1 MRDGAGM
8 GGRRVWVGW
17 GYWSLRHSQVEW
29 LAQGLWAAATSLHSE
44 DLCKLASGTVG
55 HAKPPSYLS
64 TEPPTDVPL
73 LNVVSY
79 RNDFT
84 VCGPGP
90 HRAAIHEVSAQHP
103 AYSHIRL
110 QAFDETDARLGFGS
124 SKWCC
129 RSAAG
134 CGVPGG
140 ARRSQQG
147 AC

>member
-1 MRDGAGM
+1 MGGVGVLVTASLTSRMAGAGFV
-8 GGRRVWVGW
+8 GGSDVAALGVG
-17 GYWSLRHSQVEW
+17 V
-29 LAQGLWAAATSLHSE
+29 
-44 DLCKLASGTVG
+44 CKLASGTVG
-55 HAKPPSYLS
+55 HAKPLSYLS
-64 TEPPTDVPL
+64 TEPPPDVPL

-110 QAFDETDARLGFGS
+110 QAFDETDARLGFS
-124 SKWCC
+124 SNKWCC

-134 CGVPGG
+134 GGVPGG
-140 ARRSQQG
+140 VRRSQQG